1 MRLLDLGRDTWKRF
15 DEHGDLLA
23 AAISFYTL
31 LSIAPL
37 VAIAVTVAGL
47 VFDPTHARAVLL
59 HNLEKMTSADVAAMF
74 LRLVEAAARS
84 TSKLAGVLALLML
97 LWSASRLFLLLQ
109 EALNVIWGV
118 RVTQAGS
125 PRSVLLRFAA
135 KRLISFVMV
144 LGCAALLLGTLAAQ
158 SFVAVLV
165 RLSARIELLADVS
178 QPFLVVAHL
187 VIPLA
192 LLTPM
197 LALVYRVLPDV
208 RIRWRD
214 VWAGA
219 GLTATLLLLGTWPLA
234 LLLGR
239 LSPAWL
245 QGAVGAI
252 AGFMLWTYY
261 LAQVFLLGA
270 AFTCV
275 WSRSRGS
282 SIEPEAHA
290 KRRSLPTAGS

>member
-1 MRLLDLGRDTWKRF
+1 
-15 DEHGDLLA
+15 
-23 AAISFYTL
+23 
-31 LSIAPL
+31 
-37 VAIAVTVAGL
+37 
-47 VFDPTHARAVLL
+47 
-59 HNLEKMTSADVAAMF
+59 
-74 LRLVEAAARS
+74 
-84 TSKLAGVLALLML
+84 
-97 LWSASRLFLLLQ
+97 
-109 EALNVIWGV
+109 VIWGV